1 MLVKDIEKFIE
12 SANKNLEILEGAEEN
27 MSKLAFISGQ
37 YDFKTFKIVGNTMPA
52 RWCPELRINTPQ
64 TDLPIVSVQKGGT
77 GATSASEARI
87 NLGIGS
93 MGTQDFDNVNIIGG
107 SISVDGQFNTGV
119 VLNDQSYSTS
129 KISIRSPLVDFRIK
143 KITQI
148 FAVPSGRFFL
158 VDEMEIISL
167 LVSSPRE
174 APIVSFGNVIS
185 PSAYYGPASSAS
197 NQPNSRH
204 TIERRQ
210 DAIGEG
216 EVVVFG
222 VEEASTADE
231 HFGFVLVTGYLVSS
245 S

>member
-1 MLVKDIEKFIE
+1 MKDIEKFIE
-12 SANKNLEILEGAEEN
+12 NATKNLEILEGAEEN
-27 MSKLAFISGQ
+27 MSKLASLSGQ
-37 YDFKTFKIVGNTMPA
+37 YDFETFKIVGQTIPA
-52 RWCPELRINTPQ
+52 RWCPELKRNIPQ

-77 GATSASEARI
+77 GAINASSARI

-93 MGTQDFDNVNIIGG
+93 MGTQDFDNVNITGG

-143 KITQI
+143 EITRI
-148 FAVPSGRFFL
+148 FTVPGGHFFL

-174 APIVSFGNVIS
+174 APIVSFGNIIS
-185 PSAYYGPASSAS
+185 PSSYYGPETSAS

-216 EVVVFG
+216 EVVVFS

-231 HFGFVLVTGYLVSS
+231 HFGFGLVTGYLVSS